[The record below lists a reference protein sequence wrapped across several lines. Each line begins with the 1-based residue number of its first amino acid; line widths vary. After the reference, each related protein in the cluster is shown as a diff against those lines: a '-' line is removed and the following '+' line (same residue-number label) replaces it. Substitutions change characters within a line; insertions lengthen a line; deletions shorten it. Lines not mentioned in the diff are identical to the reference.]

1 MEQINT
7 ANEEEKLQLL
17 TEMQELYKKLR
28 RIPDR
33 FDWYIYT
40 QKRWSDFF
48 TSWHDFLTQA
58 GIIEKGRRILYRYK
72 ESDKMCRALRA
83 MEAKLG
89 RPVTPEDWDYEICDE
104 CNRSKV
110 WFKHF
115 NFNISRFAKKKT
127 PDELRKLVE
136 EYAGNRKFSFDCRNE
151 TAWLSFRFAA
161 ELDQYTREELIEL
174 GMKNLD
180 SIEASGQWLIGAQ
193 FLTDPSSA
201 IKTIE
206 DDWKIGT
213 SFASDLP
220 HFAIHHYFGTY
231 ESYVKEV
238 CDHWIAKYR
247 LAHQDE
253 ANSLSSHK
261 EVSRVTVSIPK
272 GNSQK
277 SVTAIDSLCRTIDK
291 LHKSGALTEVIIKFE
306 S

>member
-7 ANEEEKLQLL
+7 ANEEKLQLL
-17 TEMQELYKKLR
+17 TEMQELYRELG

-48 TSWHDFLTQA
+48 TSWHDFLVQA
-58 GIIEKGRRILYRYK
+58 GIIEKGRTIPYRYK
-72 ESDKMCRALRA
+72 NSEKLCQTLRA

-89 RPVTPEDWDYEICDE
+89 RPVTPEDWDYEVCDK

-115 NFNISRFAKKKT
+115 HIPPRLNKYPS
-127 PDELRKLVE
+127 DELKKFIK
-136 EYAGNRKFSFDCRNE
+136 EYVGDRGFSFDNNE
-151 TAWLSFRFAA
+151 STVWLSFRFAA

-174 GMKNLD
+174 GMNNLD
-180 SIEASGQWLIGAQ
+180 NIEASGQWLIGAQ
-193 FLTDPSSA
+193 FLTDPPSA
-201 IKTIE
+201 IKIIE
-206 DDWKIGT
+206 NDYKLGSRFSSNI
-213 SFASDLP
+213 P
-220 HFAIHHYFGTY
+220 HFAVHHYFGTY
-231 ESYVKEV
+231 ESFVKEV
-238 CDHWIAKYR
+238 CRHWIDKYR
-247 LAHQDE
+247 LTHQDE

-261 EVSRVTVSIPK
+261 EVSRVTVRISK

-277 SVTAIDSLCRTIDK
+277 SVTAIDILCKTIDK
-291 LHKSGALTEVIIKFE
+291 LHKSGALTEVTIKFE

>member
-1 MEQINT
+1 MELINT

-17 TEMQELYKKLR
+17 TEMQELYKKLK

-48 TSWHDFLTQA
+48 TSWHDFLVQA
-58 GIIEKGRRILYRYK
+58 GVIEKGRTISYRYK
-72 ESDKMCRALRA
+72 ESEKLCQALRA

-89 RPVTPEDWDYEICDE
+89 RPVTPEDWNYEVCDE

-110 WFKHF
+110 WFKLF
-115 NFNISRFAKKKT
+115 YIPSLFRRT
-127 PDELRKLVE
+127 PDELKKFIK
-136 EYAGNRKFSFDCRNE
+136 EYVGDRRFSFDNKE
-151 TAWLSFRFAA
+151 STVWLSFRFAA
-161 ELDQYTREELIEL
+161 ELDKYTKEELIEL

-193 FLTDPSSA
+193 FLTDPPSA
-201 IKTIE
+201 IKIIE
-206 DDWKIGT
+206 DDYKLGSRFSSNI
-213 SFASDLP
+213 P
-220 HFAIHHYFGTY
+220 HFAVHHYFGTY
-231 ESYVKEV
+231 ESFVKEV
-238 CDHWIAKYR
+238 CSRWIHKYR

-261 EVSRVTVSIPK
+261 EVSRVTVSVPK
-272 GNSQK
+272 GNSKK
-277 SVTAIDSLCRTIDK
+277 SVTAIDSLCRTIEK
-291 LHKSGALTEVIIKFE
+291 LYESGALTEVIIKFE